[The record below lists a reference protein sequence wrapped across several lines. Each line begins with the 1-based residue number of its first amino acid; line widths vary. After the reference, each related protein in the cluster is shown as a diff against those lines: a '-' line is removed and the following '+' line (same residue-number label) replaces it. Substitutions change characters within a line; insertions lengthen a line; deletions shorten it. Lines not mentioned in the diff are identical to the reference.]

1 MNELHDL
8 IELLNTAA
16 PQHSTAKTELLT
28 LLVVWDKQIDLLH
41 DFLERVTE
49 FVPESAEDGASVL
62 ENIDRLKQGTRWE
75 E

>member
-62 ENIDRLKQGTRWE
+62 AGIDSLKQGTRWE